1 MDDKIKDIL
10 SSGKNDKN
18 EIIAAIIAVTQERI
32 KLTDLRN
39 QTNLCYFTLRKYLK
53 FMIRSDLIERKK
65 IFEDSGRTVILYQA
79 TQKGLR
85 FLEVY
90 CELLSL
96 IYGNKF
102 VENKNNLAVACLEYC
117 SEDESELASW

>member
-79 TQKGLR
+79 TQKGLS

-96 IYGNKF
+96 IYGNNF

>member
-1 MDDKIKDIL
+1 MNDVTREIL
-10 SSGKNDKN
+10 SSGKHDKN

-39 QTNLCYFTLRKYLK
+39 QTNLCFFTLRKYLK
-53 FMIRSDLIERKK
+53 VMTRSSLIERKK
-65 IFEDSGRTVILYQA
+65 IIEDSGRTVIVYQA
-79 TQKGLR
+79 TQKGLS

-96 IYGNKF
+96 IYGNNF
-102 VENKNNLAVACLEYC
+102 VENKNNLAVACLEC
-117 SEDESELASW
+117 CRETESELVSW

>member
-1 MDDKIKDIL
+1 MNDEIREIL
-10 SSGKNDKN
+10 SSGKHDKN
-18 EIIAAIIAVTQERI
+18 EIIAAIIAVTQKRI

-79 TQKGLR
+79 TQKGLS

-96 IYGNKF
+96 IYGNNF